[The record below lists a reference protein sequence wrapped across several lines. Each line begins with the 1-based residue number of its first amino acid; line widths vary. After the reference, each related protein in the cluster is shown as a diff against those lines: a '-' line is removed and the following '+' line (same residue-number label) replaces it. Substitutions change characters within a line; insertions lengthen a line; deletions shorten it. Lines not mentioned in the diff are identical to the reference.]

1 MSTVPIIVL
10 ASGMAELEVCARW
23 RAETFSVLNASAA
36 DELASLQA
44 FVADPTDQ
52 AALMAMHDGQPA
64 GTALLARSE
73 IAPVHDVT
81 PWLAG
86 LYVAPAHRRHGVGAA
101 LVRAIEDQ
109 ARQRGHRRLFLY
121 TTDAADYYQRLGWGI
136 VDCARWNGAN
146 TVLMAI
152 DL

>member
-1 MSTVPIIVL
+1 MSTIRIIVL
-10 ASGMAELEVCARW
+10 APGMNELEVCARW

-44 FVADPTDQ
+44 FVAEPTDQ
-52 AALMAMHDGQPA
+52 VALMAMHDGQPA

-109 ARQRGHRRLFLY
+109 ASSAATAGCFSTPRTRRA
-121 TTDAADYYQRLGWGI
+121 TISGW
-136 VDCARWNGAN
+136 DGASSIAPAG
-146 TVLMAI
+146 TAPTRC
-152 DL
+152 

>member
-1 MSTVPIIVL
+1 M
-10 ASGMAELEVCARW
+10 
-23 RAETFSVLNASAA
+23 
-36 DELASLQA
+36 
-44 FVADPTDQ
+44 ADPSDQ
-52 AALMAMHDGQPA
+52 VALMAMQDDEPA
-64 GTALLARSE
+64 GTALLVRSE

-101 LVRAIEDQ
+101 LVGAIEDQ

-121 TTDAADYYQRLGWGI
+121 TTDAADYYQRMGWSI
-136 VDCARWNGAN
+136 VDRTRWNGAD

>member
-1 MSTVPIIVL
+1 MSTVPITVL
-10 ASGMAELEVCARW
+10 APGMAELEVCARW

-44 FVADPTDQ
+44 FVAEPTDQ
-52 AALMAMHDGQPA
+52 VALMAMHDGQPA

-101 LVRAIEDQ
+101 LVRAIEGQ

-121 TTDAADYYQRLGWGI
+121 TTDAADYYQRLGWGT
-136 VDCARWNGAN
+136 VDRARWNGAN

>member
-52 AALMAMHDGQPA
+52 VALMAMHDGQPA
-64 GTALLARSE
+64 GIALLARSE

-101 LVRAIEDQ
+101 LVRAIEGQ
-109 ARQRGHRRLFLY
+109 ARQRGHHRLFLY
-121 TTDAADYYQRLGWGI
+121 TTDAADYYQRLGWSI
-136 VDCARWNGAN
+136 VDRTRWNGAD

>member
-1 MSTVPIIVL
+1 MSTVSIIVL

-23 RAETFSVLNASAA
+23 RAETFPVLNAGAA

-52 AALMAMHDGQPA
+52 VALLAMHDGEPA
-64 GTALLARSE
+64 GTALLVRSE
-73 IAPVHDVT
+73 IAPVHNVT

-86 LYVAPAHRRHGVGAA
+86 LYVAAAHRRYGVGAA

-136 VDCARWNGAN
+136 VDRTRWNGGD

>member
-1 MSTVPIIVL
+1 MSTIRIIVL
-10 ASGMAELEVCARW
+10 APGMNELAVCARW
-23 RAETFSVLNASAA
+23 RADTFSVLNASAA
-36 DELASLQA
+36 DELASLAA
-44 FVADPTDQ
+44 FVADPSDQ
-52 AALMAMHDGQPA
+52 VGLMAMHDDEPA
-64 GTALLARSE
+64 GTALLVRSE

-109 ARQRGHRRLFLY
+109 ARQRGHHRLFLY
-121 TTDAADYYQRLGWGI
+121 TTGASDYYQRLGWSI
-136 VDCARWNGAN
+136 VDRTRWNGAD